1 MSETFE
7 YTYSS
12 AQQKEIELI
21 RNKYLPKEE
30 NKMETLRK
38 LDKKADNLG
47 CVAALVFGILGTL
60 LFGFGMC
67 CTLVWSENLFI
78 IGIII
83 GIIGMVVFSMAYPIY
98 KKVTAKERAKLA
110 EQILALS
117 NELFMS

>member
-1 MSETFE
+1 MSETFV

-12 AQQKEIELI
+12 AQQKEIALI

-47 CVAALVFGILGTL
+47 CAVALGFGIVGIL

-78 IGIII
+78 IGIIV
-83 GIIGMVVFSMAYPIY
+83 GIIGIAVVSMAYPIY
-98 KKVTAKERAKLA
+98 KKVIAKERAKLA

-117 NELFMS
+117 DELMKE

>member
-117 NELFMS
+117 NELLMS